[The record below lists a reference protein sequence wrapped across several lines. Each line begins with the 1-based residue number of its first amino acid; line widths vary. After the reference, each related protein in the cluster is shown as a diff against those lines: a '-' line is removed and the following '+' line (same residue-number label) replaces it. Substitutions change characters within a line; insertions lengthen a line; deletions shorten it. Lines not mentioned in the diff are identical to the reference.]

1 MFLFVK
7 NRVDVPIPAP
17 RYNTP
22 AQSVGGKEDNK
33 TFENGE
39 ENEYNN
45 AAKSAKNDAFKVL
58 SIKIV

>member
-1 MFLFVK
+1 M
-7 NRVDVPIPAP
+7 DVPIPAL

-22 AQSVGGKEDNK
+22 AKSVDGKEDNK

>member
-1 MFLFVK
+1 M
-7 NRVDVPIPAP
+7 DVPIPAL

-22 AQSVGGKEDNK
+22 AKSVDGKEDNK
-33 TFENGE
+33 TFENGD

-45 AAKSAKNDAFKVL
+45 AAKSAKKDAFKVL